1 MNFSLK
7 CKNKFWLENIHDLF
21 CTKDIFPSHNMSL
34 TKQYNAITR
43 FVIVIFIFI
52 LVFTNVKKSFIF
64 LIISLLFIIILYY
77 IQKRTMNQKESYE
90 YNFGNTNNQ
99 STKSD
104 KLATV
109 TYMDTLTTNYLNNN
123 NTKNLNNVDIL
134 QETNSSYISY
144 NQKLAGK
151 ANPKTLIKP
160 IIADRATDLDCWRK
174 NNLVNHS
181 HINSRSHHDE
191 YLSGYKIS
199 NCDNSPYTKET
210 HSKCNDSPLECVNNI
225 EYPYHIQNNCRNIN
239 TNTYNYNQLSEYN
252 LPSNLP
258 VGNCELNP
266 QMKEYNKNLFTQNI
280 QPNIFTYNELIEPIN
295 SNIGIS
301 FTKQFNPKTS
311 FIDQNGTNY
320 IEHDPLTFSSKTKN
334 KTHTG
339 IPEYDIYD
347 PRFTG
352 YGTSYRSYND
362 DNLGQPKFYYDDI
375 NSVRMPNY
383 ISRSN
388 IDFAT
393 YADSYGTL
401 SDSNRNG
408 NINTKNIRELANN
421 SFLNANI
428 EQRESLSESLMRK
441 RNAELWQTRKY
452 PIRTF

>member
-7 CKNKFWLENIHDLF
+7 CNNKFWLENIHNLF
-21 CTKDIFPSHNMSL
+21 CTKDIFTLHNTSL

-43 FVIVIFIFI
+43 FVILFFIFM
-52 LVFTNVKKSFIF
+52 LVFTNSKKSFIF

-90 YNFGNTNNQ
+90 YNNFSNPNEQ
-99 STKSD
+99 SKKSD
-104 KLATV
+104 KSAIV
-109 TYMDTLTTNYLNNN
+109 TYMDNLTTNYLNNN
-123 NTKNLNNVDIL
+123 NTKTLNNVDLL
-134 QETNSSYISY
+134 QETNSTYVSY

-151 ANPKTLIKP
+151 ANPKTLINP

-199 NCDNSPYTKET
+199 NCHNSPYTKET
-210 HSKCNDSPLECVNNI
+210 HQNNSNHSHLECVNNI
-225 EYPYHIQNNCRNIN
+225 EYPYNIQNNSRNIHS
-239 TNTYNYNQLSEYN
+239 NTYQLSEYN

-266 QMKEYNKNLFTQNI
+266 GMKEYNKNLFTQNI
-280 QPNIFTYNELIEPIN
+280 QPDIFTYNELIEPIN

-301 FTKQFNPKTS
+301 LTQQFNPKTS

-352 YGTSYRSYND
+352 YGTSYRSYTD
-362 DNLGQPKFYYDDI
+362 DNL
-375 NSVRMPNY
+375 
-383 ISRSN
+383 
-388 IDFAT
+388 
-393 YADSYGTL
+393 
-401 SDSNRNG
+401 
-408 NINTKNIRELANN
+408 
-421 SFLNANI
+421 
-428 EQRESLSESLMRK
+428 
-441 RNAELWQTRKY
+441 
-452 PIRTF
+452 